1 MAHERYGTAAEWLM
15 VPFADATVRGCGVGE
30 FIAAWAWCGEC
41 FSSRSRSRF
50 HGRMPTWRGRVV
62 SRAGFLRRSL
72 LRQPRT
78 LLRDKKIAVL
88 DRLIEE
94 YGDEGVATEK

>member
-1 MAHERYGTAAEWLM
+1 
-15 VPFADATVRGCGVGE
+15 
-30 FIAAWAWCGEC
+30 
-41 FSSRSRSRF
+41 
-50 HGRMPTWRGRVV
+50 MPTWRGRVV